1 MISEFLSWWG
11 RQLAALLPQAMHMR
25 GLDIGRAPLVTLLS
39 PIGVAP
45 QVVEIVPSPG
55 SASEPPRRFVLDEDA
70 APRLRAAFGR
80 GAPAALRLRLP
91 AGSLLERDVVLPLAA
106 ERGLGRVLQYEM
118 DRLTPFT
125 ASEALWSCVVQRRDR
140 GHGRLHLRL
149 TLASRAAVEPVIDR
163 LRQAGFAPTML
174 EAPAAT
180 AAEAIRRI
188 DLTPRRG
195 ETGRR
200 RPGLRAGL
208 ALCGVLA
215 FVLVAL
221 PFARQSLS
229 FSQLDHRLAALR
241 LPVAEAG
248 ALRRRIAT
256 QSAGSGVFA
265 AERLEV
271 GDPLRTLAAVTEALP
286 DDTWLTDFTLQ
297 QRQLRINGES
307 KAAVQL
313 IGRLAAD
320 RAIANPTFTA
330 PVTSD
335 DSRHADLFA
344 IAAEV
349 TP

>member
-11 RQLAALLPQAMHMR
+11 RQLAALLPQAMRMR
-25 GLDIGRAPLVTLLS
+25 GLDDGRAPLVTLLS
-39 PIGVAP
+39 PLGVTP
-45 QVVEIVPSPG
+45 EVVEITPS
-55 SASEPPRRFVLDEDA
+55 SRAASEPPRRIVLDEDA

-80 GAPAALRLRLP
+80 GAQAVLRLRLP

-106 ERGLGRVLQYEM
+106 ERGLDRVLQYEM

-125 ASEALWSCVVQRRDR
+125 ATEALWSCVVLRHDR

-149 TLASRAAVEPVIDR
+149 TLASRAATEPVINR
-163 LRQAGFAPTML
+163 LRHAGFPPTML
-174 EAPAAT
+174 EAPAPA
-180 AAEAIRRI
+180 AAEMRRI
-188 DLTPRRG
+188 DLSPRG
-195 ETGRR
+195 SGTGHRQ
-200 RPGLRAGL
+200 PVLRAGL
-208 ALCGVLA
+208 ALCGILSVS
-215 FVLVAL
+215 LVAL
-221 PFARQSLS
+221 PFARQSLT
-229 FSQLDHRLAALR
+229 FSCLDHSLAALR
-241 LPVAEAG
+241 LPVAEAR

-256 QSAGSGVFA
+256 QAAGSGVLA
-265 AERLEV
+265 AERLAV
-271 GDPLRTLAAVTEALP
+271 GDPLRALAAVTQALP

-307 KAAVQL
+307 KTAVQL
-313 IGRLAAD
+313 ITRLAAD

>member
-11 RQLAALLPQAMHMR
+11 RQLTALLPQAMRMR
-25 GLDIGRAPLVTLLS
+25 GLDDGRAPLVTLLS
-39 PIGVAP
+39 PLGVTP
-45 QVVEIVPSPG
+45 EVVEIAPS
-55 SASEPPRRFVLDEDA
+55 SRAASEPPRRVVLDEDA

-80 GAPAALRLRLP
+80 RGQAVLRLRLP

-106 ERGLGRVLQYEM
+106 ERGLDRVLQYEM

-125 ASEALWSCVVQRRDR
+125 ATEALWSCVMLRRDR

-149 TLASRAAVEPVIDR
+149 TLASCATVEPVIDR
-163 LRQAGFAPTML
+163 LRRAGFAPTML
-174 EAPAAT
+174 EAPPT
-180 AAEAIRRI
+180 AAAEGMRRI
-188 DLTPRRG
+188 DLSPRRG

-200 RPGLRAGL
+200 RPVLRAGL

-215 FVLVAL
+215 VVLVAL
-221 PFARQSLS
+221 PFARQSLT
-229 FSQLDHRLAALR
+229 FSRLDHRLAALR

-256 QSAGSGVFA
+256 QTAGSGVLA
-265 AERLEV
+265 AERLEL
-271 GDPLRTLAAVTEALP
+271 GDPLRALAAVTQALP

-307 KAAVQL
+307 KTAVQL

-349 TP
+349 AP